1 MTRLITKPQILFAPM
16 LSTFGGGSARGFGGG
31 GAAGGG
37 GEPFDF
43 TFLGHNTYT
52 TEGSL
57 RIAPT
62 KTQLLA
68 RYDTSTYP
76 WLNDTSIYNV
86 SSGVQTYVIQ
96 EDGNYKITAKGAPTY
111 IDSSWSNTT
120 QGRGAVMQATFT
132 LTASTTLKILVGQ
145 RGEPFLTS
153 YGTPSPSGNRTSGGS
168 GASAVWITDSSTHYP
183 LIIAGGASGL
193 GIRND
198 TATVAPSGIGMDAHT
213 GLYGYTSA
221 NAGTGT
227 SPPSSDGYNGGING
241 DGGESHDDGAQTQG
255 AGGGAGFRGN
265 GSGYSSMGID
275 GGSEISTSGV
285 GGNTTS
291 NADYYPGGRGGF
303 GGGGGTL
310 FYRNS
315 NGYSGGGGGYSG
327 GASGEYVE
335 SISGYGQFRAGGGG
349 GSFIGDGVTNIYSTV
364 SNSGGT
370 SDGNFANSTTADVEY
385 TGTVT
390 NLNEWN
396 TGAVSGSVRIEAV

>member
-16 LSTFGGGSARGFGGG
+16 LSTFGGGSVRGFGGG

-43 TFLGHNTYT
+43 TFLGYNTYSS
-52 TEGSL
+52 ENDL
-57 RIAPT
+57 RVAPT
-62 KTQLLA
+62 KPQIVNQ
-68 RYDTSTYP
+68 YDTSTYT

-86 SSGVQTYVIQ
+86 TNGVQTYVIQ
-96 EDGNYKITAKGAPTY
+96 EDGNYKITAKGAPSY
-111 IDSSWSNTT
+111 VDSGWSNVT

-132 LTASTTLKILVGQ
+132 LTANTTLKILVGQ
-145 RGEPFLTS
+145 RGEPFSTN
-153 YGTPSPSGNRTSGGS
+153 YGTPNPSGNRTSGGS

-183 LIIAGGASGL
+183 LIVAGGAGGI
-193 GIRND
+193 GIRNASGSD
-198 TATVAPSGIGMDAHT
+198 TPSGVGMDAHT
-213 GLYGYTSA
+213 GLYGYTTA

-227 SPPSSDGYNGGING
+227 SPPSSDGYYGGING
-241 DGGESHDDGAQTQG
+241 GGGESHDDGAQTQG

-265 GSGYSSMGID
+265 GSGYSSVGVD

-285 GGNTTS
+285 GGATTS
-291 NADYYPGGRGGF
+291 NANLYPGGRGGF

-310 FYRNS
+310 FYRNN

-327 GASGEYVE
+327 GGSGEYQQT
-335 SISGYGQFRAGGGG
+335 ISGYNVVRAGGGG
-349 GSFIGDGVTNIYSTV
+349 GSFIGNGVTNIYSTV
-364 SNSGGT
+364 SNSGAT

-385 TGTVT
+385 TGTIT

-396 TGAVSGSVRIEAV
+396 TGAVSGSVRIESV